1 MLSRS
6 QRISVEQFN
15 SIMEKGRV
23 SHSSLFLIRAVSGRD
38 DTRVAAV
45 APQKVFKTAVVRNR
59 VRRRMYEAIR
69 LIEMN
74 IKPGTQVIV
83 FAKVAASGKKPIE
96 LGADMK
102 ALFVKAGILV

>member
-1 MLSRS
+1 
-6 QRISVEQFN
+6 
-15 SIMEKGRV
+15 MEKGRV

-38 DTRVAAV
+38 DIRIAAV
-45 APQKVFKTAVVRNR
+45 TPQKVFKTAVLRNR

-69 LIEMN
+69 FIAMN

-83 FAKVAASGKKPIE
+83 FAKAAASDKKPIE

-102 ALFVKAGILV
+102 NLFVKAGILV